1 MSRAAGQHVEPLRVG
16 FIGAGSFSTW
26 AIYPALHLA
35 PIDLRAVCDLDPAK
49 AESAARRFGAPR
61 WYADHLEMWAKE
73 DLEAVILWMKPRERQ
88 ALALAALE
96 AGYHV
101 LVPKPPA
108 PSLDDSLALAEA
120 STRTGKSL
128 MVHFH
133 RRFSLGVQKAR
144 EIMTRPSFGRV
155 TQVSCS
161 FCSGRY
167 DEVRRVGYD
176 GPVHAFLLDF
186 GVHHIDL
193 LRALGGEVEQAAVFH
208 EERDGGASFAVAVQF
223 AGGAVGTLQLTSQRV
238 WWRNYDRLEITGQ
251 GEYVVLDGIWGF
263 RHYTAG
269 DNTFWEN
276 YSDERSTELGGD
288 AAALTEFVSAIRA
301 GRPPVTDIHDAVKT
315 MRIYQALWD
324 AFEAG
329 RTGMLDLRAPAAPSR
344 DAAR

>member
-1 MSRAAGQHVEPLRVG
+1 V
-16 FIGAGSFSTW
+16 FSTW

-35 PIDLRAVCDLDPAK
+35 PIDLRAVCDHDPAR
-49 AESAARRFGAPR
+49 AEDAALRFGAPR
-61 WYADHLEMWAKE
+61 SYTDHREMWANE

-88 ALALAALE
+88 DLALEALE

-108 PSLDDSLALAEA
+108 PSLADCLALAEA
-120 STRTGKSL
+120 STRTGRRL

-133 RRFSLGVQKAR
+133 RRFSLAVTRAR
-144 EIMTRPSFGRV
+144 EIMARPSFGQV
-155 TQVSCS
+155 TQISCS
-161 FCSGRY
+161 FCSGTY
-167 DEVRRVGYD
+167 DAIRGAGYD

-193 LRALGGEVEQAAVFH
+193 LRALGGEVAQAAAFH

-223 AGGAVGTLQLTSQRV
+223 ASGAVGTLQLSSQRV
-238 WWRNYDRLEITGQ
+238 WWRNYDRVEITGQ
-251 GEYVVLDGIWGF
+251 GEYIVLDGIWGF

-288 AAALTEFVSAIRA
+288 GAALTEFVAAIRED
-301 GRPPVTDIHDAVKT
+301 REPVTGIHDAVKT
-315 MRIYQALWD
+315 MRLYQSLWD
-324 AFEAG
+324 AFAAG
-329 RTGMLDLRAPAAPSR
+329 RTGLLGAAETADPAGPEVR
-344 DAAR
+344 G

>member
-1 MSRAAGQHVEPLRVG
+1 MEPLRVG

-35 PIDLRAVCDLDPAK
+35 PIDLRAVCDRDAAK
-49 AESAARRFGAPR
+49 AQDAARKFGARR
-61 WYADHLEMWAKE
+61 WYTNHLEMWEKE

-96 AGYHV
+96 AGYDV

-108 PSLDDSLALAEA
+108 PSLEDCLALAEA

-133 RRFSLGVQKAR
+133 RRFSLAVSKAR
-144 EIMTRPSFGRV
+144 EIMARPSFGNV
-155 TQVSCS
+155 TQVSSS
-161 FCSGRY
+161 FCSGLY
-167 DEVRRVGYD
+167 DEVRSAGFD

-186 GVHHIDL
+186 AVHHLDL
-193 LRALGGEVEQAAVFH
+193 VRYLGGEVRQAAAFH
-208 EERDGGASFAVAVQF
+208 HERDGGGSFAVALQF
-223 AGGAVGTLQLTSQRV
+223 ASGAVGTLQLNSQRV
-238 WWRNYDRLEITGQ
+238 WWRNYDRVEITGQ
-251 GEYVVLDGIWGF
+251 GEYIVLDGLWGF
-263 RHYTAG
+263 RHYARG
-269 DNTFWEN
+269 ENTFSEN

-288 AAALTEFVSAIRA
+288 GAALTEFVAAIRERRA
-301 GRPPVTDIHDAVKT
+301 PLTNIHDAVET

-329 RTGMLDLRAPAAPSR
+329 GAGVLALDDRRPTGG
-344 DAAR
+344 